1 MTEVLSFNNINLN
14 DDSLSFSK
22 PEKVRNIYYSKI
34 LNNDKPLFIQTNKLE
49 ILSNTKELNDKDPS
63 IEFKISNHNLDFYD
77 FLNKLDNKL
86 IQKTFQNSKDW
97 FSKEIPLE
105 TIDDM
110 YKRLLKP
117 IQKNNMPN
125 IRFKLPQVNNKILT
139 KIYNQNKKFLD
150 IKEVNNN
157 IDAILI
163 LHIRGIKFMKQH
175 YICDVYI
182 SQMKIYEV
190 NNNYIISEDC
200 LINNDNNESDEDIID
215 EENYNKKLE
224 EEKIK
229 LEEEKLKQ
237 EEEEKLKQEEKTKL
251 KEEKEKLEK
260 ENQVLEKNI
269 LELQK
274 KLHDNIENINNINL
288 KLNK

>member
-1 MTEVLSFNNINLN
+1 MTEVLSFNNINLDN
-14 DDSLSFSK
+14 ETLSFSK

-63 IEFKISNHNLDFYD
+63 IEFKISNQNLDFYD
-77 FLNKLDNKL
+77 FLNKLDSKL
-86 IQKTFQNSKDW
+86 ILKTFHNSKDW
-97 FSKEIPLE
+97 FGKEIPLE

-117 IQKNNMPN
+117 IQKNKMPN

-175 YICDVYI
+175 YICDIYI
-182 SQMKIYEV
+182 SQMKIFEV
-190 NNNYIISEDC
+190 NNNYMISNDC
-200 LINNDNNESDEDIID
+200 LINNENESDEDIID

-224 EEKIK
+224 EENVKQEK
-229 LEEEKLKQ
+229 EKAKLKKEKENLEEE
-237 EEEEKLKQEEKTKL
+237 
-251 KEEKEKLEK
+251 
-260 ENQVLEKNI
+260 NQILEKNI

-274 KLHDNIENINNINL
+274 KLHDNIENINNINF